1 MDSVSF
7 GNTSWTDFTC
17 YPPNDTI
24 SYLVEAVNPAGCI
37 SSKAV
42 SHNSTRSNVQK
53 NFSILDNV
61 QLRTDNDM
69 NLKIYPNPTNG
80 KFTLVIASPNFF
92 GTKQSQLSITNA
104 LGEIIYKAEINDEVS
119 SIDLSNQPGG
129 VYIVCIRAG
138 AKVEHKKLVKE

>member
-80 KFTLVIASPNFF
+80 KFTIQITDLKSSVVN
-92 GTKQSQLSITNA
+92 SQLSVTNA
-104 LGEIIYKAEINDEVS
+104 LGELIYKSEIKNES
-119 SIDLSNQPGG
+119 SIIDLSNQPSGM
-129 VYIVCIRAG
+129 YIVCIRAG
-138 AKVEHKKLVKE
+138 TKVEHRKLLKE